1 MILIIIKQTGYD
13 ALSMN
18 IVEQLIREVTYESGI
33 HGPHWVMTEYTKKLS
48 SMNTWLDGVQ
58 EGSGSSIQMVH
69 MLEKHMEEIN
79 NGLYIKY
86 PKGRFIH
93 NTESFTNDWSRI
105 TTETAILK
113 VVFPQLGRDTVWL
126 LAAQH
131 PFP

>member
-33 HGPHWVMTEYTKKLS
+33 HGPHWVMTEYT
-48 SMNTWLDGVQ
+48 WLDGVQ

-86 PKGRFIH
+86 PKDRFIH

-105 TTETAILK
+105 TTETAIIK
-113 VVFPQLGRDTVWL
+113 VVFPQLGNDTVWL
-126 LAAQH
+126 LAPQH

>member
-18 IVEQLIREVTYESGI
+18 IVEQLIQEVTYESGI
-33 HGPHWVMTEYTKKLS
+33 HGPHWVMTEY
-48 SMNTWLDGVQ
+48 TWLDGVQ

-86 PKGRFIH
+86 PKDRFIH

-105 TTETAILK
+105 TTETAIIK
-113 VVFPQLGRDTVWL
+113 VVFPQLGNDTVWL
-126 LAAQH
+126 LAPQH

>member
-1 MILIIIKQTGYD
+1 
-13 ALSMN
+13 MN

-33 HGPHWVMTEYTKKLS
+33 HGPHWVMTEY
-48 SMNTWLDGVQ
+48 TWLDGVQ

-86 PKGRFIH
+86 PKDRFIH

-105 TTETAILK
+105 TTETAIIK
-113 VVFPQLGRDTVWL
+113 VVFPQLGNDTVWL
-126 LAAQH
+126 LAPQH